1 MVDVED
7 AIVILGTILF
17 LFCVFLGVFA
27 SNTGFL
33 FHAAA
38 FFVGGTISL
47 YNVLFF
53 IESARNRP

>member
-1 MVDVED
+1 MLNVED

-27 SNTGFL
+27 SNMGFL

-38 FFVGGTISL
+38 FFAAGIISL
-47 YNVLFF
+47 YNTLFF
-53 IESARNRP
+53 IETRNRP